1 MLTAHA
7 KKAGAVIL
15 NHHPVLDLLRNDEGI
30 TGALALDMSGKE
42 PSYTVVRAK
51 KVIIATGSASRLY
64 SPAGTPGWL
73 FNTAFCPSCTG
84 AAQAQSWR
92 IGAKLVNMELP
103 NRHAG
108 PKYFSRAGKSTWI
121 GVYRYPN
128 GKLLGPFVT
137 KATREVGD
145 ITCDVWNSAYTD
157 VLMNGTGPAYIDC
170 SGTGPEDMKFMRAG
184 MISEGLGALL
194 NYMDDKG
201 IDPSKYGVEFMQ
213 YEPHLIGRG
222 LQIDINGET
231 SVHGLYAAGDMVGN
245 FRSDI
250 SGAAV
255 WGWMA
260 GEHASANLENGSLV
274 EAEKSEWAQERMAYY
289 DRFLTRPSGAHWKEA
304 AMGLQQIMNDY
315 AAAGP
320 HRVRSE
326 TLLCAGLKYLADLR
340 TNAEE
345 CVKAA
350 NAHEL
355 LRTVEAF
362 ELMDNGEVI
371 MHAARERKESRGMHQ
386 RSDYTFTNP
395 LLSDKFLTVRKEN
408 GKVITEWRQ
417 RWSA

>member
-1 MLTAHA
+1 M
-7 KKAGAVIL
+7 
-15 NHHPVLDLLRNDEGI
+15 
-30 TGALALDMSGKE
+30 
-42 PSYTVVRAK
+42 
-51 KVIIATGSASRLY
+51 
-64 SPAGTPGWL
+64 
-73 FNTAFCPSCTG
+73 
-84 AAQAQSWR
+84 
-92 IGAKLVNMELP
+92 
-103 NRHAG
+103 
-108 PKYFSRAGKSTWI
+108 
-121 GVYRYPN
+121 
-128 GKLLGPFVT
+128 
-137 KATREVGD
+137 
-145 ITCDVWNSAYTD
+145 
-157 VLMNGTGPAYIDC
+157 
-170 SGTGPEDMKFMRAG
+170 
-184 MISEGLGALL
+184 
-194 NYMDDKG
+194 
-201 IDPSKYGVEFMQ
+201 
-213 YEPHLIGRG
+213 
-222 LQIDINGET
+222 
-231 SVHGLYAAGDMVGN
+231 
-245 FRSDI
+245 
-250 SGAAV
+250 
-255 WGWMA
+255 
-260 GEHASANLENGSLV
+260 